1 MLNLNKKSE
10 DKGITLIALVIT
22 IIVLLILAGISISM
36 LSGDNSIL
44 QKATE
49 AKTQTEEKSKEEQ
62 IQIEVMGSIG
72 TDGKID
78 VPTLKT
84 NLGKIGATPSEANS
98 LPLTVTLGGQQFT
111 VDTNGVVT
119 KAGDTP
125 VSSFGYNSAENCFI
139 GQKSVETWTDEETG
153 ELEENINNSQTS
165 NLIADGKGYKFEAGH
180 FVYAQNYSYG
190 LVYNSTIEDWE
201 KATCDVYLCWDA
213 TTDVEI
219 TTVNQRET
227 TSGSWDIFDA
237 SSGAWLGKG
246 LGPSGPDR

>member
-1 MLNLNKKSE
+1 MLKLNKKSE
-10 DKGITLIALVIT
+10 EKGITLIALVIT

-49 AKTQTEEKSKEEQ
+49 TKTQTEEKSKEEQ

-111 VDTNGVVT
+111 VDTNGNVT

-125 VSSFGYNSAENCFI
+125 VSNFGYNSAENCFI
-139 GQKSVETWTDEETG
+139 GQKSVEAWTDDETG
-153 ELEENINNSQTS
+153 ESGEDINNTQTS
-165 NLIADGKGYKFEAGH
+165 NPTEDGTGYKFTAGH
-180 FVYAQNYSYG
+180 WVYDEENGEYR
-190 LVYNSTIEDWE
+190 
-201 KATCDVYLCWDA
+201 CWDA
-213 TTDVEI
+213 DYGIIESKQDLYDYADTHGVTVYWDV
-219 TTVNQRET
+219 
-227 TSGSWDIFDA
+227 FD
-237 SSGAWLGKG
+237 SSGAWLRSGNGDPDSGK
-246 LGPSGPDR
+246 